1 MREKKD
7 VTLNSTLLR
16 LVAFGGYGL
25 AIIILAGQAF
35 RWKETRRSFYLG
47 GRRISLWPSVGS
59 FGATWMS
66 AASLLGYTVLLHQEG
81 YTAFT
86 TSVNGWMLGLPML
99 PLAIIRLRRSRALS
113 LPQWL
118 EDRYGDERLRSLSAL
133 GLMVVY
139 TVYLVIQFRAFG
151 AIVGTMLDIGDV
163 MASLLVYLFVIYTTF
178 GGLSSVVKSDGLNLM
193 IIIAAVTVAA
203 CAVVSKTGFL
213 PSIHDSLRVMDPQ
226 SLRAWPD
233 SGTFGSFAMALGWG
247 LGVAANPQY
256 CIRLMSCKD
265 RRTSLMTVA
274 VSSLAIS
281 WIYLCLTVTGL
292 GAKVLRPFVAGPTQ
306 EVVFSRL
313 MESILPPL
321 PLAFLMV
328 GVLAAAVS
336 TANSQLLLAASSFCY
351 DLQGEGRIPSNDPME
366 EDDFLFRNRVAVA
379 TIATVALFL
388 SHLPLPG
395 ILQLGR
401 YSWSMVALCFLLP
414 IYMPGVS
421 GRKGLFG
428 AMGSAL
434 ITHNCLVWFAH
445 MAPETAMLPS
455 LVLEGV
461 LWWFLGD
468 KK

>member
-1 MREKKD
+1 M
-7 VTLNSTLLR
+7 TLNSTLLR
-16 LVAFGGYGL
+16 LAAFGGYGL
-25 AIIILAGQAF
+25 ALIVLAGQAF

-81 YTAFT
+81 YTAFS
-86 TSVNGWMLGLPML
+86 TSVNGWMLGLPLL
-99 PLAIIRLRRSRALS
+99 PLAVSRLRKSRALS

-118 EDRYGDERLRSLSAL
+118 EDRYGDKRLRSLSAL
-133 GLMVVY
+133 GLLVVY

-151 AIVGTMLDIGDV
+151 AIVGTMLDIGSM
-163 MASLLVYLFVIYTTF
+163 MASLLVYLFVLYTTF
-178 GGLSSVVKSDGLNLM
+178 GGLSSVVKSDGLNL
-193 IIIAAVTVAA
+193 IIIIIAVTVAA
-203 CAVVSKTGFL
+203 FAVGSKTGWL
-213 PSIHDSLRVMDPQ
+213 PSIHDALRTIDPRY
-226 SLRAWPD
+226 LEPWPD
-233 SGTFGSFAMALGWG
+233 NGAFGSFAMALGWG

-265 RRTSLMTVA
+265 RRTAVMTVA
-274 VSSLAIS
+274 ISSLVVS
-281 WIYLCLTVTGL
+281 WIYLCLTITGL
-292 GAKVLRPFVAGPTQ
+292 GAKVLCPFVAGPSQ
-306 EVVFSRL
+306 EAIFSRL
-313 MESILPPL
+313 MEATLSPL
-321 PLAFLMV
+321 PLSFLMM

-351 DLQGEGRIPSNDPME
+351 DLQGEERIPSSDPME

-414 IYMPGVS
+414 LYIPGVS

-428 AMGSAL
+428 AMSSAL
-434 ITHNCLVWFAH
+434 LTHNCLVWFAH
-445 MAPETAMLPS
+445 MTPEIAMLPS
-455 LVLEGV
+455 LILEGI
-461 LWWFLGD
+461 LWWFLG
-468 KK
+468 KRP